1 MVGNLPACVGD
12 TGPIPRP
19 RRFHSLGAVKPV
31 GLKPMCLERV
41 LHNKRSHSDKRPC
54 TQKRAAPTSCKWRK
68 PVQSDID
75 PAETLIS

>member
-31 GLKPMCLERV
+31 GLKPMCLEWV

-54 TQKRAAPTSCKWRK
+54 TQQRATPLPTTRESLCTAKK
-68 PVQSDID
+68 TQHNH
-75 PAETLIS
+75 